1 MVYGVGG
8 APRGGGVVET
18 TVGGGSRFH
27 LHFPAA
33 PAGVAPVPAPGAA
46 AEVPSARGSETVLVV
61 DDDAGVRSVLA
72 DALASHGYRVLEAV
86 DGLAGILALRRE
98 PAIALVVLDMI
109 LPGMGG
115 REVFRR
121 LRAERPDV
129 RVLLST
135 GFSEDGD
142 AQEVLAEGGD
152 GILRKPYRPQDLAR
166 RVREVLDRP
175 PASAVAGR

>member
-1 MVYGVGG
+1 M
-8 APRGGGVVET
+8 
-18 TVGGGSRFH
+18 
-27 LHFPAA
+27 
-33 PAGVAPVPAPGAA
+33 
-46 AEVPSARGSETVLVV
+46 LVV
-61 DDDAGVRSVLA
+61 DDDAGVREVLV
-72 DALASHGYRVLEAV
+72 DALTSHGYRAIEAP
-86 DGLAGILALRRE
+86 DGHAALAALRRE
-98 PAIALVVLDMI
+98 PSVALVVLDMI

-121 LRAERPDV
+121 IRAERPDV

-152 GILRKPYRPQDLAR
+152 GILRKPYRPHDLAK

-175 PASAVAGR
+175 PTTSTRR